1 MQAWP
6 IIMVVS
12 FSVVIMGHLV
22 RVRREQRALAADE
35 KKKALPPVITVKEIV
50 RPDGRERVRIFL
62 RPEGT
67 YGVAVDHAPLDE
79 SGWCAPTSI
88 GTGAVY
94 ASVEIAEREI
104 SLILPWCGPHEESA

>member
-1 MQAWP
+1 
-6 IIMVVS
+6 MVVS
-12 FSVVIMGHLV
+12 FSVVIIGHFI
-22 RVRREQRALAADE
+22 RVRRERRTLVADE
-35 KKKALPPVITVKEIV
+35 TKRNLLPPVITVKEIV

-67 YGVAVDHAPLDE
+67 YGVAIDHAPLDE
-79 SGWCAPTSI
+79 LGWCPPTSL

-104 SLILPWCGPHEESA
+104 SLTLPWRHTHEENA